1 MRFSETEKKSLQLL
15 LLGIIAFALY
25 FPILNNEF
33 LSDDYDSL
41 YRICIEHVIIVKEFL
56 RPLIDVS
63 FYVNYLISGLNPVSF
78 YILNVLLHVLNAFLL
93 FNFAKSFLKHASENK
108 NLFAWIST
116 ILFLTYPFHNE
127 SVVWLTGRLSSI
139 ACFFSL
145 LTLNIVTSNLKNNL
159 KILFS
164 MLCYIAGLLAY
175 ESILFLPFILLALQW
190 NKTSGRQKNGSY
202 FLGGVF
208 ISGVYLVFRYY
219 ISGSLYGNYG
229 ERMVDKGG
237 IIHYAEMALKT
248 LGRVMLPPSENSGM
262 MILVFACLIL
272 LLLIIHILIFTGKI
286 KGQPAFDQLLKLE
299 IAFFLSMI
307 IPMLFGV
314 STRTSEGDRLLYFP
328 SVFYCML
335 IGYLIVNYV
344 PALKMKLM
352 ILTMICSIY
361 VYFLFQNNKRW
372 EEASHLSAR
381 ILSIARDTKEK
392 KVIFINLPDELDGA
406 FVFRNGFKKALLLNN
421 IDTAKVEINNYLT
434 RLKYLKSG
442 EEIAA
447 TYSDSSTFIPPY
459 TRIVERSDNI
469 IRLINIETGVEK
481 NVDRTNSVF
490 FYWNK
495 KEMVKLF

>member
-1 MRFSETEKKSLQLL
+1 MYFSETGKKSLQLL
-15 LLGIIAFALY
+15 LLGIITFALY

-78 YILNVLLHVLNAFLL
+78 YIFNLFFHVLNAFLL
-93 FNFAKSFLKHASENK
+93 FNFAKSFLKHASGNK
-108 NLFAWIST
+108 NSFAWIST

-145 LTLNIVTSNLKNNL
+145 LTLNIVASNLKNNL
-159 KILFS
+159 KIFFS
-164 MLCYIAGLLAY
+164 ILCYIAGLLAY
-175 ESILFLPFILLALQW
+175 ESILFLPFMVLVLQW
-190 NKTSGRQKNGSY
+190 NKTSGWRKYGSY

-208 ISGVYLVFRYY
+208 ISGLYLVFHYY

-229 ERMVDKGG
+229 ERMVDREG
-237 IIHYAEMALKT
+237 IIRYAEMALKT
-248 LGRVMLPPSENSGM
+248 LGRVMLPPSEKSRIM
-262 MILVFACLIL
+262 VLVFACLIL
-272 LLLIIHILIFTGKI
+272 LLLIIHVLIFSRKSMD
-286 KGQPAFDQLLKLE
+286 QPAFEQLLKLE
-299 IAFFLSMI
+299 ISFFLSMV
-307 IPMLFGV
+307 IPMLFGI

-328 SVFYCML
+328 SVFYCMI
-335 IGYLIVNYV
+335 IGYLVVNYV
-344 PALKMKLM
+344 PALKLKLM

-372 EEASHLSAR
+372 EKASRLSAQ
-381 ILSIARDTKEK
+381 ILSIARDTKGK

-421 IDTAKVEINNYLT
+421 IDISKVEVSNYLT
-434 RLKYLKSG
+434 RLKYLESG
-442 EEIAA
+442 EEIAVIH
-447 TYSDSSTFIPPY
+447 SDSSTFIPPD
-459 TRIVERSDNI
+459 TRIVQQSDSA
-469 IRLINIETGVEK
+469 IRLINMETGAVR
-481 NVDRTNSVF
+481 NIDPTNSNF